1 MRSRRAFTLI
11 ELLVVIAIIAIL
23 AAILFPV
30 FAKAREKARQT
41 SCLSNLRQQGTACIM
56 YIGDY
61 DDINFTF
68 FQNGRGGPLDPLN
81 PTVADDGRMVQPS
94 WRGLCQPYTKNWQL
108 FICPSK
114 PSLDGKTRDEQ
125 QWFPA
130 RWGYGWNMTNWGDGR
145 PDGKSMAEI
154 PVPASTIM
162 LSEVSCGRPCI
173 EGGCCNPP
181 ATYNAAEL
189 ANWSVDR
196 RHNDGVNIAFY
207 DGHSKWKKDLLHRD
221 FTLRDD

>member
-1 MRSRRAFTLI
+1 MRKSRAFTLI

-56 YIGDY
+56 YMGDY

-68 FQNGRGGPLDPLN
+68 FNNTMEPLDLTQP
-81 PTVADDGRMVQPS
+81 DDGRMVHPA
-94 WRGLCQPYTKNWQL
+94 WRTLCQPYTKNWQL

-130 RWGYGWNMTNWGDGR
+130 RWGYGWNMTRFGDGR
-145 PDGKSMAEI
+145 PDGKSLAEI

-162 LSEVSCGRPCI
+162 LSEVGCGRPCI
-173 EGGCCNPP
+173 EAGCCGDVNAYNP
-181 ATYNAAEL
+181 AEI

-196 RHNDGVNIAFY
+196 RHNDGVNVSFY
-207 DGHSKWKKDLLHRD
+207 DGHSKWKKDLQRRD
-221 FTLRDD
+221 FTIRDD

>member
-1 MRSRRAFTLI
+1 MRKQRAFTLI

-41 SCLSNLRQQGTACIM
+41 SCLSNMRQQGTACMM
-56 YIGDY
+56 YIDDY
-61 DDINFTF
+61 DERNFTF
-68 FQNGRGGPLDPLN
+68 FQNGIGGPLDPTN
-81 PTVADDGRMVQPS
+81 PDDGLMRQPT
-94 WRGLCQPYTKNWQL
+94 WRGLIQPYSKNWQL
-108 FICPSK
+108 LICPSK
-114 PSLDGKTRDEQ
+114 PSLNGSIRQTENANWR
-125 QWFPA
+125 PA
-130 RWGYGWNMTNWGDGR
+130 SWGYGWNMTRWGDGR

-154 PVPASTIM
+154 PVPAGTIM

-173 EGGCCNPP
+173 EGGCCDPP
-181 ATYNAAEL
+181 ATYNADEL

-207 DGHSKWKKDLLHRD
+207 DGHAKWRKDLYRRD
-221 FTLRDD
+221 FTIRDD

>member
-1 MRSRRAFTLI
+1 MRRNRAFTLI

-56 YIGDY
+56 YMSDY

-68 FQNGRGGPLDPLN
+68 FQNGMGGPLDPTI
-81 PTVADDGRMVQPS
+81 PDDGQMRQPT
-94 WRGLCQPYTKNWQL
+94 WRGLIQPYTKNWQL
-108 FICPSK
+108 LICPSK
-114 PSLDGKTRDEQ
+114 PSLDGKTRETGG
-125 QWFPA
+125 WLPA
-130 RWGYGWNMTNWGDGR
+130 RWGYGWNMTRFGDGR

-154 PVPASTIM
+154 PAPATTVM
-162 LSEVSCGRPCI
+162 LGEVGCGKPCM
-173 EGGCCNPP
+173 EGGCCGDVNAYNP
-181 ATYNAAEL
+181 AEI

-196 RHNDGVNIAFY
+196 RHNDGVNITFY
-207 DGHSKWKKDLLHRD
+207 DGHSKWRKDLYRRD
-221 FTLRDD
+221 FTVRDD